1 MGKIKVLVVDDQEQI
16 TKLVK
21 MGLDKTGNYD
31 VREENNGMNALDTC
45 REFMPDLIFLD
56 VMLPQI
62 SGAEIAN
69 QILEDADLKHI
80 KIVFLTSIVSKHE
93 TEEQG
98 GKIAGRTFLAKPVKL
113 DELINCIEEQLSDS
127 DD

>member
-1 MGKIKVLVVDDQEQI
+1 MNKTKILVIDDQEQI

-31 VREENNGMNALDTC
+31 VREENNGMNALNTC

-69 QILEDADLKHI
+69 RILEDPDLKHI
-80 KIVFLTSIVSKHE
+80 KIVFLTSIVSKQE
-93 TEEQG
+93 TEDQG

-113 DELINCIEEQLSDS
+113 DELINCIEKQLYHSDE
-127 DD
+127 